1 MAHRRRPQVG
11 LTMIT
16 AGKPAAMIAL
26 ILILLLIWVAFG
38 VIGFVVKG
46 LLWLAIIGIALF
58 VITAIVGA
66 VRGRSRT

>member
-1 MAHRRRPQVG
+1 
-11 LTMIT
+11 
-16 AGKPAAMIAL
+16 MIAL

-38 VIGFVVKG
+38 VVGFVVKG
-46 LLWLAIIGIALF
+46 LLWLAIIGIVLF

>member
-1 MAHRRRPQVG
+1 LAV
-11 LTMIT
+11 II
-16 AGKPAAMIAL
+16 AGNPSAMIAL

-38 VIGFVVKG
+38 VVGFVVKG
-46 LLWLAIIGIALF
+46 LLWLAIIGIVLF